1 MDNRPIGIF
10 DSGIGGLTIAS
21 RLHEVLPNESLLYF
35 GDTAHLPYGDK
46 SVDTI
51 IQYSMAITEFL
62 LENDCKAIL
71 IACNSASSAA
81 YQTIVETVPDNVRV
95 FNVIDPLV
103 DYVAQRFHAEKVGV
117 IGTRATINSHIYLNR
132 TRKADPSIILV
143 EKSTA
148 LLASMIEEG
157 FHNDEISQAVI
168 QAYLEDS
175 RFDGIKAL
183 IPACTHYPLISDE
196 IEAYFNH
203 QVEVIDAPTIIAT
216 NIQKQL
222 AEIEMLAES
231 QNPSMKFMVSDLTES
246 FQKSAGIFF
255 GDKLSLK
262 EHRLIH

>member
-21 RLHEVLPNESLLYF
+21 QLHEALPNESLLYF

-46 SVDTI
+46 STDTI
-51 IQYSMAITEFL
+51 VQYSLAITEFL
-62 LENDCKAIL
+62 LEKDCKAIL

-81 YQTIVETVPDNVRV
+81 YQAVLDRVPNDVLV
-95 FNVIDPLV
+95 FNVIDPV
-103 DYVAQRFHAEKVGV
+103 VKYTTNRFHAEKVGV
-117 IGTRATINSHIYLNR
+117 IGTRATINSHIYRDR
-132 TRKADPSIILV
+132 TRSADASIILV

-196 IEAYFNH
+196 ISAYFNN
-203 QVEVIDAPTIIAT
+203 QVEVVDAPKIIAQS
-216 NIQKQL
+216 IADKLQELGQL
-222 AEIEMLAES
+222 ADSDTPELH
-231 QNPSMKFMVSDLTES
+231 FMVSDLTES
-246 FQKSAGIFF
+246 FQKSAALFF
-255 GDKLSLK
+255 GEKVKLERK
-262 EHRLIH
+262 QLIH

>member
-21 RLHEVLPNESLLYF
+21 ELHRQLPNESLLYF

-46 SVDTI
+46 SQETI
-51 IQYSMAITEFL
+51 IQYSLAITDFL
-62 LENDCKAIL
+62 LERDCKAIL
-71 IACNSASSAA
+71 IACNSASAAA
-81 YQTIVETVPDNVRV
+81 YDSIVEHVPADVPV
-95 FNVIDPLV
+95 FNVIDAV
-103 DYVAQRFHAEKVGV
+103 VAYASDRFHAEKVGV
-117 IGTRATINSHIYLNR
+117 IGTRATINSHVYRDR
-132 TRKADPSIILV
+132 TRNADPSIILV

-196 IEAYFNH
+196 ISAYFKN
-203 QVEVIDAPTIIAT
+203 QVEVVDAPRIIAES
-216 NIQKQL
+216 IAQRLQELGQL
-222 AEIEMLAES
+222 SESTDAELH
-231 QNPSMKFMVSDLTES
+231 FMVSDLTES
-246 FQKSAGIFF
+246 FQKSAALFF
-255 GDKLSLK
+255 GEKVKLERK
-262 EHRLIH
+262 QLIH